1 MKLTPILDQILLEK
15 VEDVKWLQ
23 KSYYFAA
30 MGYLPL
36 TPNIAKILNGEKR
49 MQVFHVTDA
58 DNTNRLKALEGT
70 KKTVSAMNRI
80 PIVTREDITGVWGN
94 GVMFSMD
101 GTVIINAKGD
111 INSSP
116 DESGRR
122 WINLSDFSPYSDSKF
137 AREFKDYLMLDKRL
151 ATLRKKLMKDYE
163 QPGTI
168 KDIKLSLSGKELNEF
183 LTLYIT
189 RAMEWLKASSPDIGN
204 HSDEIIRLAQS
215 DTLTG
220 VSDYNEI
227 LVNQIKLTAAIVNV
241 VEMEDMPKSR
251 IAKLRRD
258 IESAVGKEN
267 VLYVDSYKD
276 SKGAKAA
283 IDKFILFHGGKI
295 K

>member
-1 MKLTPILDQILLEK
+1 
-15 VEDVKWLQ
+15 
-23 KSYYFAA
+23 
-30 MGYLPL
+30 
-36 TPNIAKILNGEKR
+36 
-49 MQVFHVTDA
+49 
-58 DNTNRLKALEGT
+58 
-70 KKTVSAMNRI
+70 
-80 PIVTREDITGVWGN
+80 
-94 GVMFSMD
+94 
-101 GTVIINAKGD
+101 
-111 INSSP
+111 
-116 DESGRR
+116 
-122 WINLSDFSPYSDSKF
+122 
-137 AREFKDYLMLDKRL
+137 MLDKRL

-189 RAMEWLKASSPDIGN
+189 RAMEWLKASSPGIGN

-220 VSDYNEI
+220 VSDYDEI

-258 IESAVGKEN
+258 IESAVGNEN
-267 VLYVDSYKD
+267 ITYVDSYKD

-283 IDKFILFHGGKI
+283 IDKFILDHGGKI

>member
-1 MKLTPILDQILLEK
+1 MKLTPILEQVLSEK

-23 KSYYFAA
+23 KSYYWASQ
-30 MGYLPL
+30 GWIPL

-70 KKTVSAMNRI
+70 KKSISSMNRI
-80 PIVTREDITGVWGN
+80 PIITREDITGIWGN
-94 GVMFSMD
+94 GVMFSLD

-151 ATLRKKLMKDYE
+151 AKLRTKLMKDYE

-168 KDIKLSLSGKELNEF
+168 SKIKLSLSGKELNEF

-189 RAMEWLKASSPDIGN
+189 RAMEWLKAPNIRGGN
-204 HSDEIIRLAQS
+204 NSDEIIRLAQS

-220 VSDYNEI
+220 VSDYDEI
-227 LVNQIKLTAAIVNV
+227 LVNQIQLTGAIVNLI
-241 VEMEDMPKSR
+241 EMEDMPERR
-251 IAKLRRD
+251 IARLKKD
-258 IESAVGKEN
+258 IANAVGEEN
-267 VLYVDSYKD
+267 VTYVHSFKD
-276 SKGAKAA
+276 RKGAKSA
-283 IDKFILFHGGKI
+283 IDKFILDHGGKI